1 MGLNFQVPVQ
11 YCSLQHQILLSSP
24 KSVWVTQ
31 LCLYVTPW
39 TLALQALLS
48 MGFSRQEYCSGLP
61 FPSPGGSSQ
70 PRNQAWVSCTARRL
84 FTIWATREA
93 FITRHIH
100 KWAMFLL
107 WPSCFSLS
115 GAISSYPSLFP
126 SSSEHLLTWQT
137 HLSVSY
143 LYVFLYSSW
152 CSHSKYTGVVCC
164 SVLQ

>member
-24 KSVWVTQ
+24 ESVWVAQ
-31 LCLYVTPW
+31 WCLYATPW
-39 TLALQALLS
+39 TIALQALLS

-70 PRNQAWVSCTARRL
+70 PRNQTRVSCTASRL
-84 FTIWATREA
+84 FTIWATRGA

-115 GAISSYPSLFP
+115 GASSSYPLLFP
-126 SSSEHLLTWQT
+126 SSILNTFWPGGLIFQCHIFMSFYTVHDVLTASI
-137 HLSVSY
+137 L
-143 LYVFLYSSW
+143 
-152 CSHSKYTGVVCC
+152 G
-164 SVLQ
+164 